1 MGKFVDLHSEGT
13 SNREQGSY
21 GPQSRDQ
28 QTVYL
33 EWIRAVVKTVEH
45 NPTENDVINQIV
57 ALPSEGDYTLPETA
71 YVTAIP
77 LLRGMVD
84 QPQEGDVVLLCDF
97 GGIDYYLG
105 PINTSNSPEVNP
117 DNKKGSLNI
126 PNITTVEDITNAGYR
141 LDVPVTGLSHK
152 GKYSNERLD
161 YPQGT
166 TVDNLQSQVGDIIL
180 EGRMG
185 NSLRLGTRATGPY
198 TFLSNSPGRYENVF
212 NSSAL
217 LAMTTVGTLSEHIG
231 LVADE
236 TQEPF
241 LLSIDKEDNNRKTSI
256 DYDYFEPQIYIG
268 SDRLIFNTET
278 NNILMSA
285 NTSLDFNA
293 LQNINLST
301 PKDVVIDSQ
310 DIYLGKEAIEN
321 GQPVVLGIEL
331 FEILNELLAL
341 LSSIGT
347 AAPAPQPVV
356 VLSPAPIN
364 PAPGSTDAPRA
375 TVAGPLGPSVANIQ
389 NRLSKILS
397 GNIFVKNNE
406 G

>member
-1 MGKFVDLHSEGT
+1 
-13 SNREQGSY
+13 
-21 GPQSRDQ
+21 
-28 QTVYL
+28 
-33 EWIRAVVKTVEH
+33 TVEH

-212 NSSAL
+212 
-217 LAMTTVGTLSEHIG
+217 
-231 LVADE
+231 
-236 TQEPF
+236 
-241 LLSIDKEDNNRKTSI
+241 
-256 DYDYFEPQIYIG
+256 
-268 SDRLIFNTET
+268 
-278 NNILMSA
+278 
-285 NTSLDFNA
+285 
-293 LQNINLST
+293 
-301 PKDVVIDSQ
+301 
-310 DIYLGKEAIEN
+310 
-321 GQPVVLGIEL
+321 
-331 FEILNELLAL
+331 
-341 LSSIGT
+341 
-347 AAPAPQPVV
+347 
-356 VLSPAPIN
+356 
-364 PAPGSTDAPRA
+364 
-375 TVAGPLGPSVANIQ
+375 
-389 NRLSKILS
+389 
-397 GNIFVKNNE
+397 
-406 G
+406 